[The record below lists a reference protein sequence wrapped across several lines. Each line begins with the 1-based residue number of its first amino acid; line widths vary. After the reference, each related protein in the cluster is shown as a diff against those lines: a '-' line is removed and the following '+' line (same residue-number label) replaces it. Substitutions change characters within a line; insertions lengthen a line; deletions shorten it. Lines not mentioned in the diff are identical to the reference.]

1 MNKIP
6 LTIHNLVT
14 AVCPIHGIRLNRIT
28 DKSTWEILF
37 DSSATLQQRN
47 LALEAIKNFDISMEM
62 SKEISDIRALSDDSF
77 SIKKDP
83 TVTLLAGMTPAQAK
97 DWATANI
104 TSFQQAKDLLGTMAA
119 LASVIARKL

>member
-1 MNKIP
+1 
-6 LTIHNLVT
+6 
-14 AVCPIHGIRLNRIT
+14 
-28 DKSTWEILF
+28 
-37 DSSATLQQRN
+37 
-47 LALEAIKNFDISMEM
+47 MEM